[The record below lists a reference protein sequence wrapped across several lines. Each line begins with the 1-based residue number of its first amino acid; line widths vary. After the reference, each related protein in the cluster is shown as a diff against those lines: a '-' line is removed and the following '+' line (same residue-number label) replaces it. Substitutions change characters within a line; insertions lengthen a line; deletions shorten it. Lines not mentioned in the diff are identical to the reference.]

1 MPTYSYLPLR
11 YDDSIRVIELSRG
24 TNEDSSVHC
33 NITRRRLSDPILSY
47 EAISYTWGDPL
58 ALEILFCGGHNAK
71 LSITRNCYNALRSLR
86 RSDKSRTIWIDAICI
101 NQKNILERSSQ
112 VRIMD
117 RIYSFA
123 SRVVAYLGEET
134 PGSQLLFDELVE
146 ADSLYHVTQSFKG
159 RPWPNAEL
167 IHELDNLFRRP
178 WFSRIWVIQELCVAR
193 EVIMVCG
200 TSSASML
207 ALFECALGYLNRR
220 VTISSI
226 PVSVLAAIYGSSGWR
241 TGDAA
246 TSIWK
251 LLADTRE
258 CGATDRRDKIFA
270 LKALV
275 EDDQRELDQLIDYSR
290 SIERVFNDVT
300 MLLLPRVR
308 LWLLL
313 AVRHPHTLKMPSWM
327 PDWSGKSTPNITWNL
342 GDVPLANA
350 KEEFMISQLKCSH
363 TECIGQHT
371 ILHVHGIQHSRIT
384 HLGVPLDFE
393 GAEESC
399 YQALHHAI
407 PELEVPGLRPACGN
421 SCRDILPPPIF
432 EGKWNTNFL
441 WISRLFVV
449 TDVK

>member
-58 ALEILFCGGHNAK
+58 ALEILFCGGHNAE

-134 PGSQLLFDELVE
+134 PGSQLLFDTLVE

-178 WFSRIWVIQELCVAR
+178 WFSRIWVI
-193 EVIMVCG
+193 
-200 TSSASML
+200 
-207 ALFECALGYLNRR
+207 
-220 VTISSI
+220 
-226 PVSVLAAIYGSSGWR
+226 
-241 TGDAA
+241 
-246 TSIWK
+246 
-251 LLADTRE
+251 
-258 CGATDRRDKIFA
+258 
-270 LKALV
+270 
-275 EDDQRELDQLIDYSR
+275 
-290 SIERVFNDVT
+290 
-300 MLLLPRVR
+300 
-308 LWLLL
+308 
-313 AVRHPHTLKMPSWM
+313 
-327 PDWSGKSTPNITWNL
+327 
-342 GDVPLANA
+342 
-350 KEEFMISQLKCSH
+350 
-363 TECIGQHT
+363 
-371 ILHVHGIQHSRIT
+371 
-384 HLGVPLDFE
+384 
-393 GAEESC
+393 
-399 YQALHHAI
+399 
-407 PELEVPGLRPACGN
+407 
-421 SCRDILPPPIF
+421 
-432 EGKWNTNFL
+432 
-441 WISRLFVV
+441 
-449 TDVK
+449 